1 MFTPLFGFKMIR
13 SYVYTKQLKHTI
25 MKVKELIEM
34 LSKVDENL
42 NVYLSDNNLDEDT
55 FFYKALDV
63 RELNVEDENIVSI
76 LYRN

>member
-1 MFTPLFGFKMIR
+1 
-13 SYVYTKQLKHTI
+13 

-55 FFYKALDV
+55 FFYQTLDV
-63 RELNVEDENIVSI
+63 KELNVEDEKIVSI
-76 LYRN
+76 LFRN

>member
-1 MFTPLFGFKMIR
+1 MT
-13 SYVYTKQLKHTI
+13 
-25 MKVKELIEM
+25 VKELIEM

-42 NVYLSDNNLDEDT
+42 NVYLSDNDLDEDT

-63 RELNVEDENIVSI
+63 RKLNVEDEDIVSI